1 MEIGITNDKQGQ
13 LAIIKDA
20 DRVLFT
26 LPIGSARRVSI
37 GTTKVEARRLVNE
50 CSVDLA
56 VVYFDVNDIAAIYR
70 CDDEPHLEM
79 AQHVSDV
86 KDVVL

>member
-1 MEIGITNDKQGQ
+1 MEIGITNDKRGQ

-26 LPIGSARRVSI
+26 LPIGITPRVSI
-37 GTTKVEARRLVNE
+37 KTSKMEARRLVNE
-50 CSVDLA
+50 CSVELA
-56 VVYFDVNDIAAIYR
+56 IVYFEAIGLAAIYR
-70 CDDEPHLEM
+70 CDDEPHLGM
-79 AQHVSDV
+79 AQHVDDV